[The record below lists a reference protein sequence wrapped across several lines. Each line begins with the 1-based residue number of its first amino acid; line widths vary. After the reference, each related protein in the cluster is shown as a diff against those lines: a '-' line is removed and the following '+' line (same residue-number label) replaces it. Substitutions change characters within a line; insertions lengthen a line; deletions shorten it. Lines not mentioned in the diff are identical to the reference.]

1 MNDPI
6 NGRNGAMPLAELL
19 SAAAGELRHL
29 HPPAGLRERVLA
41 TARSARPMRPRRRG
55 WVWALAG
62 SGAAVG
68 MAALLVAILLL
79 LAGPVA
85 PPSDHAARLA
95 SGFVPV
101 ASAGRW
107 QQLLSDSATPAWLVT
122 TEMPRDRLAALG
134 LPFDPARAAEPVRA
148 ELLLHASGEVIA
160 MRVIGQ

>member
-1 MNDPI
+1 MNEPL
-6 NGRNGAMPLAELL
+6 NGRNGTMPLAELL
-19 SAAAGELRHL
+19 GAAAGELRHL
-29 HPPAGLRERVLA
+29 HPPAVLRERVLA
-41 TARSARPMRPRRRG
+41 TARSAQPIQPRRRR

-85 PPSDHAARLA
+85 PPSEHPARLA

-101 ASAGRW
+101 ASDGRW
-107 QQLLSDSATPAWLVT
+107 QLLLSDSATPAWLVS
-122 TEMPRDRLAALG
+122 TEMSRDRLAALG